1 MLKKMKKTKIKISD
15 IEDSQIKELME
26 EEIVLQKKANEEKQE
41 KVKEIE
47 KEEEIFGEL
56 EG

>member
-1 MLKKMKKTKIKISD
+1 MIKKKKKTKITKVV
-15 IEDSQIKELME
+15 DSQIEELME
-26 EEIVLQKKANEEKQE
+26 EEIALHKKANEEKQE
-41 KVKEIE
+41 EVKEIE